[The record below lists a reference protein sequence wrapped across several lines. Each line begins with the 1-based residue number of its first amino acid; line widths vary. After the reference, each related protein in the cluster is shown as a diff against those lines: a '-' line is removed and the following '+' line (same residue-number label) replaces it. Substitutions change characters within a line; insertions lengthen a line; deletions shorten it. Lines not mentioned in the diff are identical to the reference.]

1 MSEAKKSPLKAKKEK
16 PKTPSVSILQLF
28 RFSTPKEKLMI
39 VIATILSSATGALQ
53 PASMVIYGSFV
64 QNLTQSLQDPSH
76 ILENTLPVIK
86 TMAYFGT
93 AILFAAYVSNSFWI
107 VTGESQTRRIKGLY
121 VHAVLRQEMGWFDEA
136 SEGSLNTRLA
146 TDTQLIQDGISEKF
160 GRFIMFSSQFIGGFA
175 VAFSRGWRLAVIM
188 LAVMPLLVMT
198 GGGMGFFITKY
209 TLTSQNSYAAAG
221 SVAEQVFNS
230 IRTVYSFSLQKRFSQ
245 RYEVELEKARKA
257 GYKRGIVSGVGFA
270 SFIFFLFVTYSLA
283 LWYGS
288 QLVIK
293 GKMNGPTVLVV
304 FMSMMVGS
312 MSLINLPGTMTA
324 IFSARGAAHK
334 IFAVIDRVPDID
346 VDSEAGLKLKDVTG
360 AIEFKNVMFK
370 YPSRP
375 DLVILKDMTLNIK
388 AGMTV
393 AFVGPSGSG
402 KSTTIQLLQRFYDPL
417 AGSMTLDGHDFKD
430 LNVKWLRQEIGT
442 VGQEPV
448 LFNMSVRQ
456 NLAMGSDKEKI
467 SDEEMI
473 SACKEANCHTFITQL
488 PNGYDTLVGEQGRM
502 LSGGQK
508 QRIAIAR
515 AILKNPS
522 ILLLDEATSALDT
535 QSERLVQNAL
545 DKASSNRTTI
555 VVAHRLSTIVNADLI
570 VVMDHGIMIEQ
581 GKHNELLQLNGVYAD
596 LVRKQ
601 AIDTTDTSKIKNID
615 PDLLLQQEE
624 QEIQEQVR
632 EKEAHKLS
640 KLASK
645 NNNEK
650 DVKVESENKD
660 RIYLDSNNNS
670 SVTLDA
676 YDLKISKQ
684 EQEKKIMKKQKA
696 PMKEILIQMKPEWPF
711 LVSGVLGAVLAG
723 CIFPIYSFLFS
734 KVITTISDPSSTNI
748 APGPLKGTNLYALL
762 FFIIGVCAFIGYSAQ
777 NVSFELAGESYTK
790 RLRYNLFAAYMRQEI
805 GFYDMEENNTGAL
818 TTMLAVDAHNVNEMV
833 TKVWG
838 DVTQFSTTMAVG
850 VIIAFVHSWALSLI
864 VLCMSPFIMIA
875 TSYESRVHRGYEDKT
890 KRANAESGE
899 VAGEAIREIRTVAAL
914 NKQSYFEDRY
924 FHATERP
931 HKLAGQKAYLSSI
944 GYGLSRGIGIYTS
957 SVAFYGGSR
966 LIANGSITFQQM
978 FTTMQVIMIASEM
991 AGRSSV
997 FASTFAKAKYSAI
1010 STFAVLGRQPLI
1022 DSELEGLEPAN
1033 ETIKGDI
1040 DFKNIKFCYPA
1051 RPDVSVFNG
1060 DFHLKGN
1067 AGQTIALVGP
1077 SGCGKSTTIGMLQ
1090 RWYDP
1095 IEGIASLDSV
1105 NIKNYSVNNLRSCM
1119 ALVSQEPFLF
1129 DITIGENVR
1138 FGVDDHVQI
1147 TQEDVET
1154 ACKAAN
1160 IHEFITSLPD
1170 GYNTRVGDK
1179 GSQLSGGQ
1187 KQRIAI
1193 ARALI
1198 RKPRV
1203 LLLDEATS
1211 ALDSDSERIVQEALD
1226 NILEEGG
1233 RTTITIAHRLST
1245 IQNSDLICVVKDGRI
1260 IEQGTHWEL
1269 LALNGTYSELVH
1281 EQSLSAL

>member
-1 MSEAKKSPLKAKKEK
+1 MSESEKPPPKAKEKK
-16 PKTPSVSILQLF
+16 PKAPSVSMFQLF

-39 VIATILSSATGALQ
+39 AIATILSSATGALQ

-64 QNLTQSLQDPSH
+64 QSLTQSLQDPSNL
-76 ILENTLPVIK
+76 LENTLPVIK
-86 TMAYFGT
+86 RMAYFGT

-160 GRFIMFSSQFIGGFA
+160 GRFIMFLSQFIGGFV
-175 VAFSRGWRLAVIM
+175 VAFTKGWRLAVIM
-188 LAVMPLLVMT
+188 LAVMPLLVMA
-198 GGGMGFFITKY
+198 GGGMGFFITKF
-209 TLTSQNSYAAAG
+209 TLASQNSYAAAG

-245 RYEVELEKARKA
+245 RYEVELEKACKA
-257 GYKRGIVSGVGFA
+257 GVKRGFVSGAGFG
-270 SFIFFLFVTYSLA
+270 SFILFLFVTYALA

-293 GKMNGPTVLVV
+293 GQMDGPTVLVV

-312 MSLINLPGTMTA
+312 MSLINLPATMSA
-324 IFSARGAAHK
+324 IFSARGAAYK

-346 VDSEAGLKLKDVTG
+346 VDSDAGLKLKDVTG

-375 DLVILKDMTLNIK
+375 DLVILKDMTLSIK

-448 LFNMSVRQ
+448 LFNMSIRQ

-601 AIDTTDTSKIKNID
+601 AIDTDEEASKAKNID
-615 PDLLLQQEE
+615 HDLLIQQEK
-624 QEIQEQVR
+624 QEIQDQLR
-632 EKEAHKLS
+632 EKEAHKLI
-640 KLASK
+640 KLASTK
-645 NNNEK
+645 KETQIEMDDKEK
-650 DVKVESENKD
+650 
-660 RIYLDSNNNS
+660 IFIDSDNNS
-670 SVTLDA
+670 AVTLDA
-676 YDLKISKQ
+676 YELKISKQ
-684 EQEKKIMKKQKA
+684 KEEKKNMKKQKA
-696 PMKEILIQMKPEWPF
+696 PVREVLSQMRPEWP
-711 LVSGVLGAVLAG
+711 LLATGVIGAAIAG
-723 CIFPIYSFLFS
+723 SAFPVYSFLFA

-748 APGPLKGTNLYALL
+748 APGPLKGTNLYALF
-762 FFIIGVCAFIGYSAQ
+762 FFIIGVASFIGFGLQ
-777 NVSFELAGESYTK
+777 NLAFEVAGEHYTK
-790 RLRYNLFAAYMRQEI
+790 RLRSKLFAAYMRQEI

-818 TTMLAVDAHNVNEMV
+818 TTKLAVDAHNVNEMV

-838 DVTQFSTTMAVG
+838 DVTQLLTTIIVG
-850 VIIAFVHSWALSLI
+850 MIIAFVHSWALSLI
-864 VLCMSPFIMIA
+864 VLCMAPFIMAA
-875 TSYESRVHRGYEDKT
+875 TSYESRIHRGYEDKT

-957 SVAFYGGSR
+957 AVAFYGGSR
-966 LIANGSITFQQM
+966 LIANGTITFQQM
-978 FTTMQVIMIASEM
+978 FTTMQVIMIASES

-1022 DSELEGLEPAN
+1022 DAELEGLEPAN

-1040 DFKNIKFCYPA
+1040 DFENIKFCYPA
-1051 RPDVSVFNG
+1051 RPDVPVFNG
-1060 DFHLKGN
+1060 EFNLKGN

-1095 IEGIASLDSV
+1095 IEGIASLDNV
-1105 NIKNYSVNNLRSCM
+1105 NIKNYSVNNLRSSM

-1160 IHEFITSLPD
+1160 IHEFISSLPD

-1245 IQNSDLICVVKDGRI
+1245 IQNSDLICVVKEGRI